1 MQSTEEAADAAY
13 DCVLKEAERYMNES
27 YEAITENVPMKCSTC
42 RHFHPL
48 KTPDD
53 MWEIQDAVEPM
64 ENRCEIARQVAER
77 MGVCDLRLDEPT
89 GMLYAGDF
97 AFCDEE
103 NGYEEVKDGV
113 RDEG

>member
-1 MQSTEEAADAAY
+1 MQSLEAAAKASES
-13 DCVLKEAERYMNES
+13 CVLGEAERYMNAS
-27 YEAITENVPMKCSTC
+27 YEAITERIPMKCSTC
-42 RHFHPL
+42 RHFHQL
-48 KTPDD
+48 KKPDD
-53 MWEIQDAVEPM
+53 MWAIQEAVDPM

-97 AFCDEE
+97 AFCGEE
-103 NGYEEVKDGV
+103 HGYEEVKDGV